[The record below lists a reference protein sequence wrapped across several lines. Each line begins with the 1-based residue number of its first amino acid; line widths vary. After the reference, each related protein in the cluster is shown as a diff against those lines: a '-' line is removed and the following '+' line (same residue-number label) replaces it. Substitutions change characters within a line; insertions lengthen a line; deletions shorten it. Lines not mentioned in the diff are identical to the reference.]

1 MEQMDLLIFILFK
14 LLRGDQAVSEHMQF
28 VGTYWAREVILVMG
42 RK

>member
-14 LLRGDQAVSEHMQF
+14 LLCGDQAVSEHMQF
-28 VGTYWAREVILVMG
+28 VGIYWTWEVIFVMG